1 MKKLLLVQPNF
12 KIGIGSLQGYWLP
25 YSVGCLWSYAKQFN
39 FVTENFELVD
49 IIFRRERI
57 ETLVARLDHL
67 DVCFLSCY
75 MWNWEYNKALAQS
88 IKAKFP
94 HCKIVMGGPQ
104 ITDSPND
111 SFFRNYNYIDTICLT
126 EGEETF
132 VKILETVLDERPL
145 LRTYQSARLNNLD
158 IPSPYLSGV
167 FDDILANNP
176 DYVFNATLETN
187 RGCPFACTFC
197 DWGSLTYA
205 KIRKFNLEKVFA
217 ELAWMAKNKMDY
229 VTIADANFGV
239 FYERDM
245 LITDRLIELQI
256 EYGYPKVVDA
266 TWYKNSSEKILK
278 IVTDAK
284 QVNKV
289 FWKLI
294 GLKLTKI
301 VYEYDVFYFVRFL
314 LFLVKKG
321 VIASRFL
328 VKWGLIIGGV
338 FYSWYKIA
346 EILGIKPKEE
356 GLGKGL
362 NENDIIESDIVN
374 LIRNMANTNYVWS
387 KKTSKNNLPEVAA
400 IQYVL
405 YTGGYFSPIKSPT
418 YQISDGFLVFKSA
431 RDVKNVK
438 VYSSTGSLIEEVNN
452 DGFNQFQ
459 FNKRLKNGVY
469 IIKTT
474 DTKNKTFTNKITYA
488 GKSYELY
495 TIGSTEVNTP
505 NKINWGYYD
514 DFTENAVKN
523 YQEKNSLEVDGV
535 VGSDTLESMVKNI
548 ENNKI
553 DGFINT
559 HKIAKYNFSSNQ
571 TDQKVLD
578 KKEIADAYLQQRK
591 QTLDSLNNVFRS
603 EVDREKQDSL
613 SKVWEEWDFSTSE
626 TSNN

>member
-278 IVTDAK
+278 IVKKFTSSGFNRGLTLSVQSMDDKVLTEIKRRNMEISNLKDIFDQCNKQGILSYTELILGLPQETYDTWANGLCNVIQAGQHGAIESWLTQLLENAELNKPEQRQKHGLKTVIANGYVSGHEEEDEINENAELVVGTKYMPFDKLIDSWLYSWMINNFHCFGWTQVYTRYANSKGTSYRSMYDELLKAIKTDTGMIGNLYKQAK
-284 QVNKV
+284 MNITYYLTHGQALNFDGHTQLWDAQKV
-289 FWKLI
+289 FHVKHNQVLDFVDSVFTANYLDVDQELWHELQKYQHVFTTDPYTEYPYKVEIKYNLEEFLK
-294 GLKLTKI
+294 GNKLTRTPVTYTIDIKEHNLPHD
-301 VYEYDVFYFVRFL
+301 EY
-314 LFLVKKG
+314 
-321 VIASRFL
+321 ISRL
-328 VKWGLIIGGV
+328 YYRRRQGWGKSIIGV
-338 FYSWYKIA
+338 S
-346 EILGIKPKEE
+346 
-356 GLGKGL
+356 
-362 NENDIIESDIVN
+362 NERRTT
-374 LIRNMANTNYVWS
+374 IRS
-387 KKTSKNNLPEVAA
+387 
-400 IQYVL
+400 I
-405 YTGGYFSPIKSPT
+405 
-418 YQISDGFLVFKSA
+418 
-431 RDVKNVK
+431 
-438 VYSSTGSLIEEVNN
+438 
-452 DGFNQFQ
+452 
-459 FNKRLKNGVY
+459 
-469 IIKTT
+469 
-474 DTKNKTFTNKITYA
+474 
-488 GKSYELY
+488 
-495 TIGSTEVNTP
+495 
-505 NKINWGYYD
+505 
-514 DFTENAVKN
+514 
-523 YQEKNSLEVDGV
+523 
-535 VGSDTLESMVKNI
+535 
-548 ENNKI
+548 
-553 DGFINT
+553 
-559 HKIAKYNFSSNQ
+559 
-571 TDQKVLD
+571 
-578 KKEIADAYLQQRK
+578 
-591 QTLDSLNNVFRS
+591 
-603 EVDREKQDSL
+603 
-613 SKVWEEWDFSTSE
+613 
-626 TSNN
+626 

>member
-1 MKKLLLVQPNF
+1 MKQILLVQPNF

-25 YSVGCLWSYAKQFN
+25 YSVGCLWSYAKQFD
-39 FVTENFELVD
+39 FVNENFELVD

-57 ETLVARLDHL
+57 ETLVARLENL

-94 HCKIVMGGPQ
+94 NCKIVMGGPQ

-145 LRTYQSARLNNLD
+145 LQTYQGARLNNLD

-278 IVTDAK
+278 IVKKFTSSGFNRGLTLSVQSMDDKVLTEIKRRNMEISNLKDIFDQCNKQGILSYTELILGLPQETYDTWANGLCNVIQAGQHGAIESWLTQLLENAELNKPEQRQKHGLKTVIANGYVSGHEEEDEISENAELVVGTKYMPFDKLIDSWLYSWMINNFHCFGWTQVYTRYANSKGTSYRSMYDELLKAIKTDTGMIGTLYKQAK
-284 QVNKV
+284 MNITYYLTHGQALNFDGHTQLWDAQKV
-289 FWKLI
+289 FHVKHNQVLNFVDSVFTANY
-294 GLKLTKI
+294 L
-301 VYEYDVFYFVRFL
+301 DVDQELWHELQKYQH
-314 LFLVKKG
+314 
-321 VIASRFL
+321 
-328 VKWGLIIGGV
+328 V
-338 FYSWYKIA
+338 F
-346 EILGIKPKEE
+346 
-356 GLGKGL
+356 
-362 NENDIIESDIVN
+362 
-374 LIRNMANTNYVWS
+374 
-387 KKTSKNNLPEVAA
+387 
-400 IQYVL
+400 
-405 YTGGYFSPIKSPT
+405 
-418 YQISDGFLVFKSA
+418 
-431 RDVKNVK
+431 
-438 VYSSTGSLIEEVNN
+438 
-452 DGFNQFQ
+452 
-459 FNKRLKNGVY
+459 
-469 IIKTT
+469 TT
-474 DTKNKTFTNKITYA
+474 DP
-488 GKSYELY
+488 Y
-495 TIGSTEVNTP
+495 TEYPYKVAI
-505 NKINWGYYD
+505 
-514 DFTENAVKN
+514 
-523 YQEKNSLEVDGV
+523 
-535 VGSDTLESMVKNI
+535 
-548 ENNKI
+548 
-553 DGFINT
+553 
-559 HKIAKYNFSSNQ
+559 KYNFEEFLKGNKLTRTPVTYTIDIKEHNLPHDEYISRLYYRRRQGWGKSIIGVSNERR
-571 TDQKVLD
+571 TT
-578 KKEIADAYLQQRK
+578 I
-591 QTLDSLNNVFRS
+591 RS
-603 EVDREKQDSL
+603 I
-613 SKVWEEWDFSTSE
+613 
-626 TSNN
+626 

>member
-1 MKKLLLVQPNF
+1 MNNLLLSEELIKQIKLIKYDRSKTVFEQKEIETSTQISDRLGNRGEYSASPEIFKDPSYIEYEKLSDKEKEKLQDEFLNKKWKSKLCTKTASQDRSVFDGEGYVSHENF
-12 KIGIGSLQGYWLP
+12 CKDFGGTQIYKSSSSDILGQGYYCGCKYNGDVMIGNKVQKVNEYLNRP
-25 YSVGCLWSYAKQFN
+25 YSESTYEISKFLRDKHNLLMIASIAFAMFGGGLGSVLSLL
-39 FVTENFELVD
+39 TD
-49 IIFRRERI
+49 S
-57 ETLVARLDHL
+57 L
-67 DVCFLSCY
+67 DVALYVDEGDFFMAGLAIMFSVIPLGDLVKLY
-75 MWNWEYNKALAQS
+75 VSKNPGAKAFTKKTIIKIFEKLKLNK
-88 IKAKFP
+88 P
-94 HCKIVMGGPQ
+94 
-104 ITDSPND
+104 
-111 SFFRNYNYIDTICLT
+111 LT
-126 EGEETF
+126 TEE
-132 VKILETVLDERPL
+132 
-145 LRTYQSARLNNLD
+145 
-158 IPSPYLSGV
+158 
-167 FDDILANNP
+167 
-176 DYVFNATLETN
+176 
-187 RGCPFACTFC
+187 
-197 DWGSLTYA
+197 
-205 KIRKFNLEKVFA
+205 
-217 ELAWMAKNKMDY
+217 
-229 VTIADANFGV
+229 
-239 FYERDM
+239 
-245 LITDRLIELQI
+245 
-256 EYGYPKVVDA
+256 
-266 TWYKNSSEKILK
+266 EKILK

-294 GLKLTKI
+294 NLKLTKI

-338 FYSWYKIA
+338 FYSWFKIA
-346 EILGIKPKEE
+346 EFLGIKPKEE

-374 LIRNMANTNYVWS
+374 LIRNMENTNYVWS
-387 KKTSKNNLPEVAA
+387 KKTSKINLPEVAA

-405 YTGGYFSPIKSPT
+405 YTGGYFSPIKPPT
-418 YQISDGFLVFKSA
+418 YQINDGFLVFNSA

-438 VYSSTGSLIEEVNN
+438 IYTSTGSLIEEVNN

-474 DTKNKTFTNKITYA
+474 DTKNKTLTNKITYA

-495 TIGSTEVNTP
+495 TIGSTGLNVP
-505 NKINWGYYD
+505 NKISWGYYD

-535 VGSDTLESMVKNI
+535 VGSNTLKNMVKNI

-553 DGFINT
+553 DGFINA
-559 HKIAKYNFSSNQ
+559 HKIAKYKFSSNRV
-571 TDQKVLD
+571 DQKVLD

-626 TSNN
+626 TPNN